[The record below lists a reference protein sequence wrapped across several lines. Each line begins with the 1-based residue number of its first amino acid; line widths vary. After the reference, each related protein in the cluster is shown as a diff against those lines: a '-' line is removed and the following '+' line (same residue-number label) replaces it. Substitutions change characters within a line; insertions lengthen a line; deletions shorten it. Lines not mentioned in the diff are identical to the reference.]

1 MCIFLY
7 IYTKIFLYLDILD
20 LEILKNCN
28 SIFIYFVIYFD
39 IYFDIYYEI
48 CKINVKRHKKLIF

>member
-1 MCIFLY
+1 M
-7 IYTKIFLYLDILD
+7 LD

-39 IYFDIYYEI
+39 IYFDIY
-48 CKINVKRHKKLIF
+48 KINVKRHKKLIF